1 MQLSPCRRSD
11 EKVSEF
17 RFRYAWFSFKC
28 VLLFA
33 VPLSLLLAIRPE
45 VNQSPMPL
53 LVMAL
58 YFGLPIAFGM
68 AVLSV
73 LGFVIGGFFARQI
86 ENSLTTR
93 WLWPRVQFVFS
104 ALALSPLAVFSSY
117 WLFRGITN
125 LETQALARGGVQLIT
140 PHSAPLFFWVSL
152 LGWAVFSFGIPYYAY
167 RRAKQLLRS
176 P

>member
-1 MQLSPCRRSD
+1 MQLCPCRRPG
-11 EKVSEF
+11 EPVSKF
-17 RFRYAWFSFKC
+17 RFRFAWFSFKC
-28 VLLFA
+28 AFLFG
-33 VPLSLLLAIRPE
+33 VPLSLLLAIHPE

-58 YFGLPIAFGM
+58 YFGLSIAFGM
-68 AVLSV
+68 AALSV
-73 LGFVIGGFFARQI
+73 PCFVIGGFFARQL
-86 ENSLTTR
+86 ELSPTAS
-93 WLWPRVQFVFS
+93 WLWPRVRFVFS
-104 ALALSPLAVFSSY
+104 ALVLSPLVVFSSY